1 MCQGFETKSGKT
13 LRKVRLAGRIN
24 PDRLRRSSDGG
35 QSLAE
40 AFQTCGIG
48 GGHDHLALLTN
59 SIRLPVI
66 GSASYRSISTPSIT
80 S

>member
-13 LRKVRLAGRIN
+13 LRKVRLVGRIN

-40 AFQTCGIG
+40 AFGMDSVG
-48 GGHDHLALLTN
+48 G
-59 SIRLPVI
+59 
-66 GSASYRSISTPSIT
+66 RS
-80 S
+80 